1 MNSQSNM
8 NQNDLHKK
16 QPFSVPEG
24 YFDSF
29 PDKVLKQIN
38 DLPVQQ
44 EKTPRRLII
53 KRQLSIAAAFIGFFL
68 VSYFVFN
75 VIIEKPTISKE
86 TLAQSVSY
94 DDVVLQHVNEQ
105 DILDVLTEN
114 ETPINAQEVENYLID
129 ENIHESVLSD
139 YLNQ

>member
-8 NQNDLHKK
+8 NQTDLHKK

-44 EKTPRRLII
+44 VKTPKRLVF

-75 VIIEKPTISKE
+75 LLIDKPKFSEEK
-86 TLAQSVSY
+86 LAQSMSY
-94 DDVVLQHVNEQ
+94 DDVVLQHVNEE

>member
-8 NQNDLHKK
+8 NQNNLHKK

-38 DLPVQQ
+38 ELPVQQ
-44 EKTPRRLII
+44 DKTPRRLLIR
-53 KRQLSIAAAFIGFFL
+53 RQLSIAAAFIGFFL
-68 VSYFVFN
+68 ISYTFFTIFVQKN
-75 VIIEKPTISKE
+75 TNNNIALNLTYED
-86 TLAQSVSY
+86 A
-94 DDVVLQHVNEQ
+94 VLQYVNEKDMIETMAYE
-105 DILDVLTEN
+105 DIPLSSVQLE
-114 ETPINAQEVENYLID
+114 EYLIN
-129 ENIHESVLSD
+129 ENIHESVVTD